1 MKTLSLIPLTLLL
14 ALLLCGQVEA
24 QQIPY
29 SHGDPTALE
38 QYMLELINYA
48 RMNPPAEGVYLA
60 DLSQSNGTAWYG
72 TFGETYLPSDAS
84 NLLTQFASYPAVPPL
99 AFNPIL
105 IRTARAHSLDEF
117 TNHYSAYDSLNGE
130 TPDQRMSIAGYSVP
144 GDENCNDLG
153 AKNAEN
159 TLEGEYD
166 FLVDFGIPDLG
177 RRYAS
182 LNYFETE
189 VGIGIVGALY
199 GGQTTQDFGNAGG
212 AFLLGVAYNDPL
224 GGFYQPG
231 EGLSNVTVT
240 PNYGEYYA
248 VTSTSGGYA
257 IPLMPTQTN
266 TTNLNVP
273 VPCASTPWSNIQAYD
288 EQFQAEQISNAPS
301 VAVALSW
308 SGGNLPSPMTTYVTI
323 KQSIVINYTITG
335 TDGAAYHLTMNTAQ
349 HVKADLM
356 TTLKPQKVTV
366 FSKIKD
372 KTYGDAP
379 FPLEA
384 TATNGL
390 PIAYSVVNGP
400 ATISSNT
407 VTLTGAGSVEIA
419 ASQPGNTNYLTS
431 SPFIRNFI
439 VKKAHQEIEKF
450 TRIPETIIV
459 AAPFTISVP
468 SSTSGLPVTLSIE
481 SGPAT
486 ISGNTVTL
494 TGKKGVVVVEASCAG
509 DPNFLPARDI
519 TTRFTVKKPLV
530 LPPI

>member
-1 MKTLSLIPLTLLL
+1 
-14 ALLLCGQVEA
+14 
-24 QQIPY
+24 
-29 SHGDPTALE
+29 
-38 QYMLELINYA
+38 
-48 RMNPPAEGVYLA
+48 
-60 DLSQSNGTAWYG
+60 
-72 TFGETYLPSDAS
+72 
-84 NLLTQFASYPAVPPL
+84 
-99 AFNPIL
+99 
-105 IRTARAHSLDEF
+105 
-117 TNHYSAYDSLNGE
+117 
-130 TPDQRMSIAGYSVP
+130 
-144 GDENCNDLG
+144 
-153 AKNAEN
+153 
-159 TLEGEYD
+159 
-166 FLVDFGIPDLG
+166 
-177 RRYAS
+177 
-182 LNYFETE
+182 
-189 VGIGIVGALY
+189 
-199 GGQTTQDFGNAGG
+199 
-212 AFLLGVAYNDPL
+212 
-224 GGFYQPG
+224 
-231 EGLSNVTVT
+231 
-240 PNYGEYYA
+240 
-248 VTSTSGGYA
+248 
-257 IPLMPTQTN
+257 
-266 TTNLNVP
+266 
-273 VPCASTPWSNIQAYD
+273 
-288 EQFQAEQISNAPS
+288 
-301 VAVALSW
+301 
-308 SGGNLPSPMTTYVTI
+308 
-323 KQSIVINYTITG
+323 
-335 TDGAAYHLTMNTAQ
+335 
-349 HVKADLM
+349 M